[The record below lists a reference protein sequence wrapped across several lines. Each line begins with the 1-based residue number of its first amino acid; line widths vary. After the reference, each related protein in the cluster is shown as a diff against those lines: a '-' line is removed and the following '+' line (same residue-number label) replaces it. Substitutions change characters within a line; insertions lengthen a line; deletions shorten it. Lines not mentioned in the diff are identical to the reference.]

1 MPAPR
6 ASAGLLVYRGADK
19 GLEVFIGHMGGPF
32 WSRKNQGAWS
42 IPKGEIEPGEIDLLQ
57 VARREFAEEI
67 GVAAPDGP
75 ALNLG
80 EFVQR
85 SGKRVHCF
93 AVAAREPIT
102 FVASNMFSLEW
113 PPHSGRFGRFP
124 EIDRAD
130 WFPLADARRL
140 VVAGQVAVLDALAA
154 AV

>member
-1 MPAPR
+1 M
-6 ASAGLLVYRGADK
+6 YRGADE

-93 AVAAREPIT
+93 AVAALEPIT
-102 FVASNMFSLEW
+102 FVSSNMFSLEW